1 MSHHKKHSVGASMIG
16 LLLII
21 IGAVWILDNQGIFEF
36 ELDVWWPL
44 ILIALGLI
52 HLAHHRRLTDPG
64 FWILVLLGCVFLLTT
79 NDILE
84 WDEIWRYWPVI
95 LILIGFS
102 IIFQR
107 HGKYRPPKTSVDVD
121 EGEGPEPS
129 GEDQITGSVIFGS
142 IERKVSIKKFKGG
155 NISAVFGGAEIDL
168 RSAGLDEKGALLD
181 VSALF
186 GGVDIWIPESWPIE
200 LCPSAILGGISNKST
215 NEEKSSGKRLIINAS
230 AIFGGVDIKN

>member
-1 MSHHKKHSVGASMIG
+1 MNHHKKHSFGASMIG

-21 IGAVWILDNQGIFEF
+21 IGAVWILDNQGLIDFEWG
-36 ELDVWWPL
+36 VWWPL
-44 ILIALGLI
+44 ILIAFGLI
-52 HLAHHRRLTDPG
+52 HLAQHRRLTDPG

-79 NDILE
+79 NHILE

-107 HGKYRPPKTSVDVD
+107 HGRFRRPKTSGD
-121 EGEGPEPS
+121 EGERAQPFD
-129 GEDQITGSVIFGS
+129 EDQITGSVIFGA
-142 IERKVSIKKFKGG
+142 IERKVSNKKFKGG
-155 NISAVFGGAEIDL
+155 SISAVFGGAEIDL
-168 RSAGLDEKGALLD
+168 RSAGLDEKGAVLD
-181 VSALF
+181 ISALF

-200 LCPSAILGGISNKST
+200 LRPSAILGGVSNKSS

>member
-1 MSHHKKHSVGASMIG
+1 MSHQKKHSVGASMIG

-21 IGAVWILDNQGIFEF
+21 IGAIWILDNQGFIEF

-52 HLAHHRRLTDPG
+52 HLAQHRRLTDPG
-64 FWILVLLGCVFLLTT
+64 FWILVLLGGVFLLTT
-79 NDILE
+79 NHILE

-107 HGKYRPPKTSVDVD
+107 HGRYRRPKTFDD
-121 EGEGPEPS
+121 EGEGAQPFD
-129 GEDQITGSVIFGS
+129 EDQITGSVIFGA
-142 IERKVSIKKFKGG
+142 IERKVGNKRFKGG
-155 NISAVFGGAEIDL
+155 SISTVFGGAEIDL

-181 VSALF
+181 ISALF
-186 GGVDIWIPESWPIE
+186 GGVEIWIPESWPIE
-200 LCPSAILGGISNKST
+200 LRPSAILGGVSNKSS
-215 NEEKSSGKRLIINAS
+215 NGEKSSGKRLIINAS